1 MRKSPLVE
9 TSKVGRRGT
18 VVIPAKLRKR
28 FRMEEGALLIAEERE
43 DGVLLRPAVA
53 LPVEAYT
60 PERVAEFL
68 LNNAVDADDYES
80 ALAEVREMGID
91 PDTIPHVKPK

>member
-9 TSKVGRRGT
+9 TSKVGRRGI